1 MIRSL
6 RQRILFPLLA
16 TILVA
21 GFGALIGYLL
31 GRSAV
36 FHLAESR
43 LTLNSTHSMSASSAY
58 SVEAHEFLGKIN
70 AVPAPFCTEADLRFM
85 RALLL
90 RSRFLKEAGRLHGTA
105 VMCSAT
111 YGLVD
116 LPTIQS
122 KPDFTML
129 DGTQLYKHL
138 DGFELDSVG
147 RSFRHGD
154 SYVVMNSF
162 AMLPASPYGAHI
174 KITMLDAQNHTPSSY
189 ADGSNALEPYLSQS
203 GFFHVGGVLYAT
215 ICSST
220 NHTCFTSFE
229 SEAEALQ
236 SDPTQLIVYI
246 LAGVITGG
254 MLGFF
259 SSLLFGYNHS
269 IEQQLRRA
277 IRRDQLYVL
286 YQPVVDLANGR
297 IVGAEAL
304 VRLNGP
310 EGFAIG
316 PDIFVKVAE
325 ELGFVGQITE
335 LVVRHALRD
344 FQDVLRSHPEFR
356 LNINAAS
363 SDMSDPTFLPMLSRS
378 IELAN
383 VPARSLVIEITESST
398 VRHTVAMESIRQ
410 LREKGHSV
418 YIDDFGTGY
427 SSLSYLHAL
436 SVDAIKIDRAFTQAI
451 GTDAVTVSILPQIL
465 AMAETLNLDVVVEGI
480 ETPVQAEFF
489 SRSTRPIRGQGWL
502 FGRPVASVEF
512 HRIFTEDKKRHQP
525 FSDSPTE

>member
-1 MIRSL
+1 MIQSL
-6 RQRILFPLLA
+6 KQRIFFV
-16 TILVA
+16 LVA
-21 GFGALIGYLL
+21 TVLAAGIGAMAGYML
-31 GRSAV
+31 GRAAI
-36 FHLAESR
+36 FRIAESR
-43 LTLNSTHSMSASSAY
+43 LELSATRAFSAISTYSA
-58 SVEAHEFLGKIN
+58 EARDILEKMDGAPL
-70 AVPAPFCTEADLRFM
+70 PFCTEADLRTI
-85 RALLL
+85 RTLLFH
-90 RSRFLKEAGRLHGTA
+90 SHFLKEAGRLKGTA
-105 VMCSAT
+105 VVCSAT

-122 KPDFTML
+122 KPDFVQLDGTRLYKKLDGFHMDSESLTYRVGDSYVTMNPYAIQTAQASSSHIKVTML
-129 DGTQLYKHL
+129 DGP
-138 DGFELDSVG
+138 S
-147 RSFRHGD
+147 RSA
-154 SYVVMNSF
+154 SSF
-162 AMLPASPYGAHI
+162 
-174 KITMLDAQNHTPSSY
+174 
-189 ADGSNALEPYLSQS
+189 ADGSKAPEPYLSAN
-203 GFFHVGGVLYAT
+203 GTFRVGGVLYGT
-215 ICSST
+215 ICSAV
-220 NHTCFTSFE
+220 NHTCITSYE

-236 SDPTQLIVYI
+236 ADTTLRVVYLVAGI
-246 LAGVITGG
+246 LTGG

-259 SSLLFGYNHS
+259 SSLLFGHSNS
-269 IEQQLRRA
+269 IEHQLRRA
-277 IRRDQLYVL
+277 IRKDQLYVV
-286 YQPVVDLANGR
+286 YQPVVDLADMR

-310 EGFAIG
+310 EGLTIG

-344 FQDVLRSHPEFR
+344 FQDVLRAHPNFR

-363 SDMSDPTFLPMLSRS
+363 SDMSDPAFLPMLSRS

-398 VRHTVAMESIRQ
+398 VRHTVAMEGIRQ

-465 AMAETLNLDVVVEGI
+465 AMAETLNLDVIVEGI
-480 ETPVQAEFF
+480 ETPVQAAFF
-489 SRSTRPIRGQGWL
+489 SPSTRPIRAQGWL
-502 FGRPVASVEF
+502 FGRPVPSEEF
-512 HRIFTEDKKRHQP
+512 HRIVAEDEKRHLT
-525 FSDSPTE
+525 SVGG